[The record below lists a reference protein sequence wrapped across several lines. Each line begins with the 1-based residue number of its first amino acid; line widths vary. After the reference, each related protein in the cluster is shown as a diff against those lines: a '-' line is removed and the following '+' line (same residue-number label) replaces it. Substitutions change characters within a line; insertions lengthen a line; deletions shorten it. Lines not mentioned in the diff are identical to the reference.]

1 MGEKNTHTYQCKC
14 LKIVETQCKNQG
26 ISNMVKKE
34 ACTKCCEGCQNN
46 DGGVAKRCEFCGAV
60 RGAVTLFLYVYL
72 KTSSFWPFRVEIY
85 IYIDIHNK
93 KTRSDKFNCK
103 KTCGKLEHK
112 NDLII
117 LNQEYE
123 GKSSISEYNNFQE
136 RIVLATWNNISSSP
150 RFP

>member
-60 RGAVTLFLYVYL
+60 RGAVTLFLSPL
-72 KTSSFWPFRVEIY
+72 LFSFFSCMKVEGCRAVLLSCLEAQAVVRLAQFPDVLLVGRVSVETFCSRLANDLPTRGARGGSRRVENPSLHHSVY
-85 IYIDIHNK
+85 
-93 KTRSDKFNCK
+93 C
-103 KTCGKLEHK
+103 
-112 NDLII
+112 
-117 LNQEYE
+117 
-123 GKSSISEYNNFQE
+123 
-136 RIVLATWNNISSSP
+136 
-150 RFP
+150 